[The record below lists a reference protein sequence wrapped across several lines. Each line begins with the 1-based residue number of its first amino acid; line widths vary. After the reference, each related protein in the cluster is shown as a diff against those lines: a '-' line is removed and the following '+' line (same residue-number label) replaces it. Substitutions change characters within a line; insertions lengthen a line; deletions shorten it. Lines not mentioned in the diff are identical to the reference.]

1 MVSITNNVSEAAA
14 PAPVRDWQGWAQ
26 FFLLLIAIWLLY
38 HRVAVGLVRQWWS
51 DPDYNYGFFVPAL
64 SAVAVWKESAR
75 LKKIAPQPSWTG
87 LLVIVGALALLVLGV
102 LGAENFVARA
112 SLLFLLAGLAIQF
125 RGWKFFRALLFPWAA
140 LFLMIPLPAIIFN
153 QIAMPLQFV
162 ASRLGASFLS
172 LTGVTVFRQ
181 GNVISLS
188 TMTLD
193 VVEACSGLR
202 SLLAMV
208 TVSVF
213 YGYIFEKGIVRRLLL
228 IACSVPIAIFANAL
242 RIAFTG
248 LIGNFLN
255 TNWAEGFYHTSS
267 GVLVFLFCFLAL
279 VALRRLFD
287 WYSDA
292 LGQRKAGA

>member
-1 MVSITNNVSEAAA
+1 M
-14 PAPVRDWQGWAQ
+14 
-26 FFLLLIAIWLLY
+26 
-38 HRVAVGLVRQWWS
+38 
-51 DPDYNYGFFVPAL
+51 
-64 SAVAVWKESAR
+64 
-75 LKKIAPQPSWTG
+75 
-87 LLVIVGALALLVLGV
+87 LGV

-162 ASRLGASFLS
+162 ASRLGASLLS
-172 LTGVTVFRQ
+172 VTGITVFRQ
-181 GNVISLS
+181 GNVISLP

-202 SLLAMV
+202 SLLSMV

-228 IACSVPIAIFANAL
+228 IACAVPIAVFAN
-242 RIAFTG
+242 FTG

-255 TNWAEGFYHTSS
+255 ANWAEGFYHTSS

-287 WYSDA
+287 WCSDA
-292 LGQRKAGA
+292 IRQRKAGA

>member
-1 MVSITNNVSEAAA
+1 MVSTTTNLADAAA
-14 PAPVRDWQGWAQ
+14 PAPTRDWQGWAQ

-38 HRVAVGLVRQWWS
+38 QRIAAGLVRQWWS
-51 DPDYNYGFFVPAL
+51 DPNYNYGFFVPAL

-75 LKKIAPQPSWTG
+75 LKKITPQPAWTG
-87 LLVIVGALALLVLGV
+87 LLVVLGALALLVLGV

-125 RGWKFFRALLFPWAA
+125 RGWTFFWVLLFPWAA

-153 QIAMPLQFV
+153 QIALPLQFI
-162 ASRLGASFLS
+162 ASRLGASLLS
-172 LTGVTVFRQ
+172 LTGVPVFRA
-181 GNVISLS
+181 GNVISLP

-193 VVEACSGLR
+193 VAEACSGLR
-202 SLLAMV
+202 SLFSMI
-208 TVSVF
+208 TISVF
-213 YGYIFEKGIVRRLLL
+213 YGYIFEKGIFRRLLL

-242 RIAFTG
+242 RITFTG
-248 LIGNFLN
+248 LIGHFLN

-279 VALRRLFD
+279 VALRRFFD
-287 WYSDA
+287 WCADA
-292 LGQRKAGA
+292 LRQRKAGA

>member
-1 MVSITNNVSEAAA
+1 MVSTTNNLTDAAA
-14 PAPVRDWQGWAQ
+14 PVRARDWQGWAQ

-38 HRVAVGLVRQWWS
+38 HRIAAGLVRQWWS
-51 DPDYNYGFFVPAL
+51 DPDYNYSFFVPAL

-75 LKKIAPQPSWTG
+75 LKKLTPQPSWTG
-87 LLVIVGALALLVLGV
+87 LVVIVGALAFLVLGV
-102 LGAENFVARA
+102 LGAENFVART

-125 RGWKFFRALLFPWAA
+125 RGRKCFRALLFPWAA

-162 ASRLGASFLS
+162 ASRFGASLLS
-172 LTGVTVFRQ
+172 LTGVPVSRE
-181 GNVISLS
+181 GNIISLP

-202 SLLAMV
+202 SLLSMV

-213 YGYIFEKGIVRRLLL
+213 YGYIFEKGIGRRLLL
-228 IACSVPIAIFANAL
+228 IACSVPIAILANAL
-242 RIAFTG
+242 RITLTG

-279 VALRRLFD
+279 IALRRLFD
-287 WYSDA
+287 WCSDA
-292 LGQRKAGA
+292 IRQRKAAS